1 MNLLN
6 NVILEGTVAKDVSYK
21 DLGEGKKLCTF
32 KVAHTRLFEGS
43 IAETSYFDCEMYGI
57 MAEQLHSKIK
67 TGKGIRVV
75 GRLKYKVFTD
85 CEGREISSVVIV
97 CEHIEFRIN

>member
-21 DLGEGKKLCTF
+21 ELSGDKKICTF
-32 KVAHTRLFEGS
+32 TIAYVRQFEGG
-43 IAETSYFDCEMYGI
+43 IVETSYFDCEIYGI
-57 MAEQLHSKIK
+57 MAEHLHGKIK

-75 GRLKYKVFTD
+75 GRLKQNRFTD
-85 CEGREISSVVIV
+85 CEGKDVSSVVLV
-97 CEHIEFRIN
+97 GEHIEFR